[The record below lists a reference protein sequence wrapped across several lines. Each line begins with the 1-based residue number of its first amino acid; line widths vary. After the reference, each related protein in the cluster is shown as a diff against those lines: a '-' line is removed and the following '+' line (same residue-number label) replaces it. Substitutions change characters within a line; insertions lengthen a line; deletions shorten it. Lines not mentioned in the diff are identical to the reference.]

1 MKGSGFSRRERFD
14 GLQMSRIENN
24 REFAD
29 FVTLVTARSSSVVI
43 GRPLPW
49 PQSIAKW
56 MRSQL
61 LLIVM
66 VIIPGLLGGIYYG
79 FICADQYIS
88 ETQFVVRS
96 PNRNSAGLLS
106 GFLQSTGFVR
116 AQDDSYIVTQ
126 FIKSRAA
133 VDALVEKDGLKEKL
147 SRPEADFL
155 SRYPLSWSEA
165 NGEGL
170 FKHYLDIIN
179 IRTDTGSGVTT
190 LSVRAFR
197 ADDAQRLAS
206 ALVQHAEELINRL
219 NDRARADAIR
229 YAQVEVSDSQVR
241 LSNMQKTL
249 TDFRN
254 RESLVDPTKQ
264 STAALD
270 MIARLSDD
278 LAASKTR
285 LAALDEQAPQSPQGE
300 ALRARVTAME
310 RQISEERAHIVG
322 NDGSMAP
329 RIAQYEQL
337 LLEREM
343 AAKMLTS
350 ATVSLE
356 NAKIDAQRQQLY
368 LERIADPNLPDHA
381 LYPKRI
387 VAFSMLLAICFACFW
402 ITRFF
407 INQVYEHAAQQ

>member
-1 MKGSGFSRRERFD
+1 
-14 GLQMSRIENN
+14 MSRIENN

-43 GRPLPW
+43 GRPLSW
-49 PQSIAKW
+49 PQSFAKW
-56 MRSQL
+56 IRSQL
-61 LLIVM
+61 LLILM
-66 VIIPGLLGGIYYG
+66 VVIPGVLGGIYYG
-79 FICADQYIS
+79 YVCADQYIS

-155 SRYPLSWSEA
+155 SRYPLYWSEA

-197 ADDAQRLAS
+197 AEDAQRLAS

-270 MIARLSDD
+270 MIARLADD
-278 LAASKTR
+278 LTASKTR
-285 LAALDEQAPQSPQGE
+285 LSALDEQAPQSPQGE

-310 RQISEERAHIVG
+310 RQISEERARIVG

-387 VAFSMLLAICFACFW
+387 IAFLMLLAICFASFW

>member
-1 MKGSGFSRRERFD
+1 
-14 GLQMSRIENN
+14 MSRIENN

-43 GRPLPW
+43 GRPLSW
-49 PQSIAKW
+49 PQSFAKW
-56 MRSQL
+56 IRSQL
-61 LLIVM
+61 LLILM
-66 VIIPGLLGGIYYG
+66 VVIPGVLGGIYYG
-79 FICADQYIS
+79 YVCADQYIS

-155 SRYPLSWSEA
+155 SRYPLYWSEA

-197 ADDAQRLAS
+197 AEDAQRLAS

-229 YAQVEVSDSQVR
+229 YAQVEVGDSQVR

-285 LAALDEQAPQSPQGE
+285 LSALDEQAPQSPQGE

-310 RQISEERAHIVG
+310 RQISEERARIVG

-387 VAFSMLLAICFACFW
+387 IAFLMLLAICFAGFW

>member
-1 MKGSGFSRRERFD
+1 
-14 GLQMSRIENN
+14 MSRIENKG
-24 REFAD
+24 EFTD
-29 FVTLVTARSSSVVI
+29 FVTLVTARSSSLVI
-43 GRPLPW
+43 GQPVPR
-49 PQSIAKW
+49 SRAIARW
-56 MRSQL
+56 LRSQL
-61 LLIVM
+61 LLLLM
-66 VIIPGLLGGIYYG
+66 VVVPGVLGGIYYG
-79 FICADQYIS
+79 FICSDQYIS

-96 PNRNSAGLLS
+96 PNRNAAGLLS

-116 AQDDSYIVTQ
+116 AQDDSYIVTE

-133 VDALVEKDGLKEKL
+133 VDSLVEKDGLMGML

-155 SRYPLSWSEA
+155 NRYPLPWREPSSE
-165 NGEGL
+165 EL
-170 FKHYLDIIN
+170 FQHYLNIIN

-190 LSVRAFR
+190 LNVRTFR
-197 ADDAQRLAS
+197 AEDAQRLAN

-219 NDRARADAIR
+219 NDRARGDAIR
-229 YAQVEVSDSQVR
+229 YAQLEVSDSQVR
-241 LSNMQKTL
+241 LSNMQKRL

-254 RESLVDPTKQ
+254 REALVDPTKQ

-270 MIARLSDD
+270 MIGRLSED
-278 LAASKTR
+278 LADSKTR
-285 LAALDEQAPQSPQGE
+285 LAALDEQAPQSPQGQS
-300 ALRARVTAME
+300 LRARVTAME
-310 RQISEERAHIVG
+310 QQISQERAHIVG

-329 RIAQYEQL
+329 LIAQYEQL

-387 VAFSMLLAICFACFW
+387 SSFLMMLAVCFASFW
-402 ITRFF
+402 IVRFF

>member
-1 MKGSGFSRRERFD
+1 
-14 GLQMSRIENN
+14 MSRIENN

-155 SRYPLSWSEA
+155 SRYPLSWSEG

-197 ADDAQRLAS
+197 AEDAQRLAS

>member
-1 MKGSGFSRRERFD
+1 
-14 GLQMSRIENN
+14 MSRIENN

>member
-1 MKGSGFSRRERFD
+1 
-14 GLQMSRIENN
+14 MSRIENN

-43 GRPLPW
+43 GQPLPW
-49 PQSIAKW
+49 SRSIARW
-56 MRSQL
+56 LRSQL
-61 LLIVM
+61 LLLLM
-66 VIIPGLLGGIYYG
+66 VIIPGVLGGIYYG
-79 FICADQYIS
+79 FICSDQYIS

-96 PNRNSAGLLS
+96 PNRNAAGLLS

-116 AQDDSYIVTQ
+116 AQDDSYIVTE

-133 VDALVEKDGLKEKL
+133 VDALVEKDGLKDIL

-155 SRYPLSWSEA
+155 NRYPSAWSKSNSE
-165 NGEGL
+165 EM
-170 FKHYLDIIN
+170 FQHYLNIIN
-179 IRTDTGSGVTT
+179 VRTDTGSGVTT
-190 LSVRAFR
+190 LNVRAFR
-197 ADDAQRLAS
+197 AEDSYRLAN
-206 ALVQHAEELINRL
+206 ALVQHAEELVNRL
-219 NDRARADAIR
+219 NDRARGDAIR
-229 YAQVEVSDSQVR
+229 YAQAEVGDSQVR
-241 LSNMQKTL
+241 LSNMQKRL

-254 RESLVDPTKQ
+254 REALVDPTKQ
-264 STAALD
+264 SSAALD

-278 LAASKTR
+278 LVDSKTR

-300 ALRARVTAME
+300 ALRARVAAME
-310 RQISEERAHIVG
+310 HQISDERARIVG
-322 NDGSMAP
+322 SDGSMAP
-329 RIAQYEQL
+329 LIAQYEQL

-387 VAFSMLLAICFACFW
+387 PSFLMLLAVCFASFW
-402 ITRFF
+402 IVRFF
-407 INQVYEHAAQQ
+407 VNQVYEHAAQQ

>member
-1 MKGSGFSRRERFD
+1 
-14 GLQMSRIENN
+14 MSRIENN

-43 GRPLPW
+43 GRPISRPR
-49 PQSIAKW
+49 SIARW
-56 MRSQL
+56 LRSQF
-61 LLIVM
+61 LLILM
-66 VIIPGLLGGIYYG
+66 VIIPTLLGGVYYG
-79 FICADQYIS
+79 YVCSDQYIS

-96 PNRNSAGLLS
+96 PNRNAAGLLS

-116 AQDDSYIVTQ
+116 AQDDSYIVTE

-133 VDALVEKDGLKEKL
+133 VDKLVENDDLKAML

-155 SRYPLSWSEA
+155 SRYPMPWREA
-165 NGEGL
+165 NSEDM
-170 FKHYLDIIN
+170 FKHYLRIIDVH
-179 IRTDTGSGVTT
+179 TDSGSGVTT

-197 ADDAQRLAS
+197 PEDSYRLAH

-219 NDRARADAIR
+219 NDRARQDAIR
-229 YAQVEVSDSQVR
+229 YTQVEVADSQVR

-249 TDFRN
+249 TEFRN
-254 RESLVDPTKQ
+254 REALVDPTKQ
-264 STAALD
+264 SSAALD
-270 MIARLSDD
+270 MIARLSDNLVD
-278 LAASKTR
+278 GKAR
-285 LAALDEQAPQSPQGE
+285 LTALEEQAPQSPQVE

-310 RQISEERAHIVG
+310 RQISDERARIVG

-387 VAFSMLLAICFACFW
+387 ISFLMLVAICFACFW

-407 INQVYEHAAQQ
+407 INQVYEHAAHQ

>member
-1 MKGSGFSRRERFD
+1 
-14 GLQMSRIENN
+14 MSRIENN

-43 GRPLPW
+43 GRPLSW
-49 PQSIAKW
+49 PQSFAKW
-56 MRSQL
+56 IRSQL
-61 LLIVM
+61 LLILM
-66 VIIPGLLGGIYYG
+66 VVIPGVLGGIYYG
-79 FICADQYIS
+79 YVCADQYIS

-155 SRYPLSWSEA
+155 SRYPLYWSEA

-197 ADDAQRLAS
+197 AEDAQRLAS

-229 YAQVEVSDSQVR
+229 YAQVEVGDSQVR

-285 LAALDEQAPQSPQGE
+285 LSALDEQAPQSPQGE

-310 RQISEERAHIVG
+310 RQISEERARIVG

-387 VAFSMLLAICFACFW
+387 IAFLMLLAICFASFW

>member
-1 MKGSGFSRRERFD
+1 
-14 GLQMSRIENN
+14 MSRIENN
-24 REFAD
+24 KEFAD
-29 FVTLVTARSSSVVI
+29 FVTLVTTRSSGVLL
-43 GRPLPW
+43 GQRRPW
-49 PQSIAKW
+49 PYSIARW
-56 MRSQL
+56 LRSQL
-61 LLIVM
+61 LLLLM
-66 VIIPGLLGGIYYG
+66 VVVPGIFGAVYYG
-79 FICADQYIS
+79 FICADQYSS

-96 PNRNSAGLLS
+96 PNRNAAGLLS

-116 AQDDSYIVTQ
+116 AQDDSFIVTE

-133 VDALVEKDGLKEKL
+133 VDTLVERDGLKDIL
-147 SRPEADFL
+147 ARPEADFL
-155 SRYPLSWSEA
+155 NRYPAPWGEA
-165 NGEGL
+165 NSEEL
-170 FKHYLDIIN
+170 FQHYLKVIN
-179 IRTDTGSGVTT
+179 IRTDSGSGVTT
-190 LSVRAFR
+190 LDVRVFR
-197 ADDAQRLAS
+197 AEDSYRLAN

-219 NDRARADAIR
+219 NDRARLDAIR

-241 LSNMQKTL
+241 LSSMQKRL

-254 RESLVDPTKQ
+254 REALVDPTKQ
-264 STAALD
+264 SSAALD
-270 MIARLSDD
+270 MIGRLSDD
-278 LAASKTR
+278 LADAKTR
-285 LAALDEQAPQSPQGE
+285 LSALDEQAPQSPQGE
-300 ALRARVTAME
+300 SLRARVAAME
-310 RQISEERAHIVG
+310 RQISEERARVVG

-387 VAFSMLLAICFACFW
+387 PAFLMLLAICFASFW
-402 ITRFF
+402 IVRFF

>member
-1 MKGSGFSRRERFD
+1 
-14 GLQMSRIENN
+14 MSRIENN

-43 GRPLPW
+43 GQPLPW
-49 PQSIAKW
+49 SRSIARW

-61 LLIVM
+61 LLLLM
-66 VIIPGLLGGIYYG
+66 VVIPGTLGGIYYG

-96 PNRNSAGLLS
+96 PNRNAAGLLS

-116 AQDDSYIVTQ
+116 AQDDSYIVTE

-133 VDALVEKDGLKEKL
+133 VDALVERDGLKDML

-155 SRYPLSWSEA
+155 NRYPQSWRQA
-165 NGEGL
+165 NGEEL
-170 FKHYLDIIN
+170 FQHYLDIIN

-190 LSVRAFR
+190 LNVRAFR
-197 ADDAQRLAS
+197 AEDAQRLAS

-219 NDRARADAIR
+219 NDRARGDAIR
-229 YAQVEVSDSQVR
+229 YAQVEVSDSQAR
-241 LSNMQKTL
+241 LSSMQKSL

-254 RESLVDPTKQ
+254 REALVDPTKQ
-264 STAALD
+264 SSAALD
-270 MIARLSDD
+270 MIARLADD
-278 LAASKTR
+278 LADSKAR
-285 LAALDEQAPQSPQGE
+285 LAALDEQAPQSPQGG
-300 ALRARVTAME
+300 ALRARVAAME
-310 RQISEERAHIVG
+310 SQISDERARIVG

-329 RIAQYEQL
+329 LIAQYEQL

-381 LYPKRI
+381 LYPKR
-387 VAFSMLLAICFACFW
+387 VSSFLMLLAICFASFW
-402 ITRFF
+402 IARFF

>member
-1 MKGSGFSRRERFD
+1 
-14 GLQMSRIENN
+14 MSRIENN

-43 GRPLPW
+43 GRPLSW
-49 PQSIAKW
+49 PQSFAKW
-56 MRSQL
+56 IRSQL
-61 LLIVM
+61 LLILM
-66 VIIPGLLGGIYYG
+66 VVIPGVLGGIYYG
-79 FICADQYIS
+79 YVCADQYIS

-155 SRYPLSWSEA
+155 SRYPLYWSEA

-197 ADDAQRLAS
+197 AEDAQRLAS

-229 YAQVEVSDSQVR
+229 YAQVEVGDSQVR
-241 LSNMQKTL
+241 LSDMQKTL

-285 LAALDEQAPQSPQGE
+285 LSALDEQAPQSPQGE

-310 RQISEERAHIVG
+310 RQISEERARIVG

-387 VAFSMLLAICFACFW
+387 IAFLMLLAICFASFW

>member
-1 MKGSGFSRRERFD
+1 
-14 GLQMSRIENN
+14 MSRIENKG
-24 REFAD
+24 EFTD
-29 FVTLVTARSSSVVI
+29 FVTLVTARSSSLVI
-43 GRPLPW
+43 GQPVPR
-49 PQSIAKW
+49 SRAIARW
-56 MRSQL
+56 LRSQL
-61 LLIVM
+61 LLLLM
-66 VIIPGLLGGIYYG
+66 VVIPGVLGGIYYG
-79 FICADQYIS
+79 FICSDQYIS

-96 PNRNSAGLLS
+96 PNRNAAGLLS

-116 AQDDSYIVTQ
+116 AQDDSYIVTE

-133 VDALVEKDGLKEKL
+133 VDSLVEKDGLMGML

-155 SRYPLSWSEA
+155 NRYPLPWREPSSE
-165 NGEGL
+165 EL
-170 FKHYLDIIN
+170 FQHYLNIIN

-190 LSVRAFR
+190 LNVRTFR
-197 ADDAQRLAS
+197 AEDAQRLAN

-219 NDRARADAIR
+219 NDRARGDAIR
-229 YAQVEVSDSQVR
+229 YAQLEVSDSQVR
-241 LSNMQKTL
+241 LSNMQKRL

-254 RESLVDPTKQ
+254 REALVDPTKQ

-270 MIARLSDD
+270 MIGRLSED
-278 LAASKTR
+278 LADSKTR
-285 LAALDEQAPQSPQGE
+285 LAALDEQAPQSPQGQS
-300 ALRARVTAME
+300 LRARVTAME
-310 RQISEERAHIVG
+310 QQISQERAHIVG

-329 RIAQYEQL
+329 LIAQYEQL

-387 VAFSMLLAICFACFW
+387 SSFLMMLAVCFASFW
-402 ITRFF
+402 IVRFF

>member
-1 MKGSGFSRRERFD
+1 
-14 GLQMSRIENN
+14 MSRIENN

-197 ADDAQRLAS
+197 AEDAQRLAS